1 MNENNENTGIFF
13 SYEGRIG
20 RKNHFINMVI
30 LILLYVGLTL
40 IRPDGL
46 TANTNFKF
54 LNTILYFMIDLMKFL
69 TVMSSF
75 TLLYRRINDICINRT
90 QKFCSIMRKIYTVI
104 YVIPLFVYFCA
115 PLVVDMFPAIL
126 NGIYMAGYLVAV
138 PIMILTG
145 IILSVIPQGKTKA

>member
-1 MNENNENTGIFF
+1 MNENNENSSIFF

-30 LILLYVGLTL
+30 LILLYIGLTL
-40 IRPDGL
+40 IKPDGL
-46 TANTNFKF
+46 TAKTDLKF

-69 TVMSSF
+69 TVMSCF
-75 TLLYRRINDICINRT
+75 TLLYRRINDICTNRT

-104 YVIPLFVYFCA
+104 YVIPLFIYFCA
-115 PLVVDMFPAIL
+115 PLVADMFPSVL
-126 NGIYMAGYLVAV
+126 NGIYTAGYLIVIPV
-138 PIMILTG
+138 MILTG